1 MDPVK
6 FWHDNL
12 GRHLYPNPKQG
23 EDPVKIALS
32 QNYLHATKASAL
44 RLGAGKAA
52 SLVQDGRSILM
63 ADVRLPYAFYP
74 GLTLKPGTWRTIPNW
89 MSEIIEDPPEPP
101 FMFVIYGKNPNIQDR
116 LRVNATQDVV
126 EICGVQQLRCRPSV
140 VRQALDDIGD
150 MSPAVWRKAAFL
162 YDWWKRD
169 PMKKDRLDEEIDKLT
184 AKHPMLEDLL
194 YKLPPFGSGD
204 YEAVTLVHSVR
215 GKMNAA
221 RSADEA
227 LEDAA

>member
-6 FWHDNL
+6 FWFDNL
-12 GRHLYPNPKQG
+12 GRHLHPNSKPGK
-23 EDPVKIALS
+23 DAISTALS
-32 QNYLHATKASAL
+32 QNYQHSQKSSAL

-63 ADVRLPYAFYP
+63 ADIRLTQDIHP

-89 MSEIIEDPPEPP
+89 MSEIITNPPEPP
-101 FMFVIYGKNPNIQDR
+101 FMFVIYGKNPNIQDK
-116 LRVNATQDVV
+116 LRVNATKDVI
-126 EICGVQQLRCRPSV
+126 EICGAQQLRCCPAI
-140 VRQALDDIGD
+140 VREILDDIGD
-150 MSPAVWRKAAFL
+150 MSPAIWRKAAFL
-162 YDWWKRD
+162 YDQWKRN
-169 PMKKDRLDEEIDKLT
+169 PMARDRLNEDIDKLT
-184 AKHPMLEDLL
+184 AKHPRLEELM

-221 RSADEA
+221 RFANEA

>member
-1 MDPVK
+1 MNPAK
-6 FWHDNL
+6 FWFDNL
-12 GRHLYPNPKQG
+12 GRHLYPNPKPS
-23 EDPVKIALS
+23 EDAISIALS
-32 QNYLHATKASAL
+32 QNYQHATKSSAL

-63 ADVRLPYAFYP
+63 ADIRLTQDIHP

-101 FMFVIYGKNPNIQDR
+101 FLFVIYGKNPNIQDR
-116 LRVNATQDVV
+116 LRVNATKDVV
-126 EICGVQQLRCRPSV
+126 EICGAQQLRCRPSV

-150 MSPAVWRKAAFL
+150 MSPTIWRKAAFL
-162 YDWWKRD
+162 YDRWKRD
-169 PMKKDRLDEEIDKLT
+169 PLNRERINADIDKLT
-184 AKHPMLEDLL
+184 AKHPGLDELL

-204 YEAVTLVHSVR
+204 YEAATLVHSVR

-221 RSADEA
+221 RLADEA